1 MLWRQF
7 PPLEINLYNG
17 VRLTLL
23 MSRCGALRCQRRL
36 AGRGRGGEAQFYR
49 TVDVHDDATGLEL
62 ESNSAGRYR
71 SPSLFPEDGEGPFE
85 RVDTPEKVR

>member
-1 MLWRQF
+1 MVVGLAATAA
-7 PPLEINLYNG
+7 
-17 VRLTLL
+17 VVAVVAA
-23 MSRCGALRCQRRL
+23 RCGALRRQRRL

-71 SPSLFPEDGEGPFE
+71 SPSLFPEDGENPFE
-85 RVDTPEKVR
+85 SVDTPEKVR